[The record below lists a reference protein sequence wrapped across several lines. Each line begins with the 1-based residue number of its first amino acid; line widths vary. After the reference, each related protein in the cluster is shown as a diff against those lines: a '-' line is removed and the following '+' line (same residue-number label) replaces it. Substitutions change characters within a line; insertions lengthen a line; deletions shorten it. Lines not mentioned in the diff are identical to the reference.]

1 MKIKPTGGFAPS
13 TGRDEMSKYHST
25 KEEYARETAMI
36 SNQID
41 LLEKWISKL
50 KSSDNLWV
58 QHNSFRA
65 IQRIAKKGESITLV

>member
-1 MKIKPTGGFAPS
+1 MKITPTGGLAPS

-65 IQRIAKKGESITLV
+65 IQRIAKKGELITLG